1 MGMWNCFY
9 RSYCPIL
16 STSTRQASM
25 CRVIINLLPHQHVSV
40 NAYWMIQPFRF
51 RQKVPAGDGSMFTS
65 LRWIEFQF
73 GIANLIVAWRMN
85 GIEEFSQPSVH
96 VLCSTLPS
104 FSRIELP
111 CFVQDSEKSLELLG
125 GLSLVDSAIKDSNNV
140 LHFTF
145 PSENVNKTRIVA
157 SVVHKNGFLIKIR
170 RKKTQGGAVA
180 IESSSR
186 VIGAVTK
193 SFVFNNLADYEV
205 GL

>member
-1 MGMWNCFY
+1 
-9 RSYCPIL
+9 
-16 STSTRQASM
+16 
-25 CRVIINLLPHQHVSV
+25 
-40 NAYWMIQPFRF
+40 
-51 RQKVPAGDGSMFTS
+51 
-65 LRWIEFQF
+65 
-73 GIANLIVAWRMN
+73 MN

-96 VLCSTLPS
+96 ILCSTLPS

-180 IESSSR
+180 IESSST

-205 GL
+205 R